1 MTLVHPDSKEDI
13 GKSLVAE
20 GLALVEKRREKRF
33 QKMVMD
39 YISAQEAAKK
49 SRVCF
54 IKWTS
59 IVYYLCQGVGTKDKS

>member
-1 MTLVHPDSKEDI
+1 MHPDSKEDI

-54 IKWTS
+54 FLNECRQECIIYVRGWNGYF
-59 IVYYLCQGVGTKDKS
+59 V